1 MKVSYKVIYTKTGE
15 DITHKQD
22 WVLLPNGELRYL
34 DYDDVTGDCSAKAIF
49 TIEETEE

>member
-1 MKVSYKVIYTKTGE
+1 MKVSYRVIYTKTGE

-34 DYDDVTGDCSAKAIF
+34 DYDDVTGDYSAKAVF
-49 TIEETEE
+49 TIEEETA